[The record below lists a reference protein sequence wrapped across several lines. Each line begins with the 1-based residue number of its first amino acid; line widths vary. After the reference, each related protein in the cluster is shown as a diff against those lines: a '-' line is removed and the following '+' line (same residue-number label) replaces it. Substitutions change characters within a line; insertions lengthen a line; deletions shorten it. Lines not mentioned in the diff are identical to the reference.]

1 MIDGFCLA
9 GALELAMCCDM
20 RYCSDVSSFAALE
33 ARFSNGIATLIMP
46 WLIGQRSRAL
56 IYSGDTI
63 TAAEAFRLGLV
74 DKVFPKSTLQAEV
87 TRIAKRMS
95 RVSLECLQMN
105 KKALNHSFE
114 TMGLRQAIAYG
125 AEVCALMD
133 SIGSPEAAQ
142 FDAIRREKGMAAAL
156 KWRAEQFAPYE

>member
-1 MIDGFCLA
+1 
-9 GALELAMCCDM
+9 
-20 RYCSDVSSFAALE
+20 
-33 ARFSNGIATLIMP
+33 MP

-63 TAAEAFRLGLV
+63 TANEAFRLGLV
-74 DKVFPKSTLQAEV
+74 DKVFPKPALQAEV
-87 TRIAKRMS
+87 TKIAKRMS

-105 KKALNHSFE
+105 KKALNNSFE

-133 SIGSPEAAQ
+133 SIGSPEASQ
-142 FDAIRREKGMAAAL
+142 FDLIRREKGMAAAL